1 MKTIKNQDAKDVSIQ
16 NVNNFQYMGG
26 DAPQVTKLLTSADKI
41 NEVANRLAVY
51 TLYDISTPG
60 WYRIAKAVN
69 NFSVVFT
76 LNIDM
81 PWIYAGT
88 GSHRSV
94 IQCGR
99 AALQIHNI
107 FKDVR
112 VTKIRVLSKDVLD
125 WNYIEVY
132 LQPIT
137 TDTFYFSIERSMD
150 ADLSDFI
157 YPSIQPIPD
166 GYTIA
171 NEYNLI

>member
-1 MKTIKNQDAKDVSIQ
+1 
-16 NVNNFQYMGG
+16 
-26 DAPQVTKLLTSADKI
+26 
-41 NEVANRLAVY
+41 
-51 TLYDISTPG
+51 
-60 WYRIAKAVN
+60 
-69 NFSVVFT
+69 
-76 LNIDM
+76 M

-99 AALQIHNI
+99 ATLQIHNI